1 MAFMQ
6 PFSQF
11 VACLISAEIYVQ
23 DGDVGQSFPHR
34 IPCVLQV
41 LVRRDLTSERLQ
53 KFDRAEID
61 QGFIFQKEDVDIL
74 KDAFTYHKSPWLN
87 TTGPWA
93 EYSSAL
99 QRWESRLWRVK
110 KQVND
115 ETQCKTG
122 DEEVAKDAEAIRRF
136 EC

>member
-23 DGDVGQSFPHR
+23 YGDVGQFLPHR

-74 KDAFTYHKSPWLN
+74 KDFTCHKSPW
-87 TTGPWA
+87 
-93 EYSSAL
+93 
-99 QRWESRLWRVK
+99 
-110 KQVND
+110 
-115 ETQCKTG
+115 
-122 DEEVAKDAEAIRRF
+122 
-136 EC
+136 